1 MQATVCLI
9 GGGTI
14 HTGKERGAPYVFDG
28 LFDLVN
34 KERRDIKVL
43 IIGSNAE
50 KAEESAVGTGKVMKR
65 FGLDELNIY
74 VYAPTTHDEALKSTV
89 ARELYYEYNVQLA
102 TLLKEVDIVYF
113 TGGQQAL
120 GYSILKDS
128 YFVEQLK
135 KQAEERDFIIAGT
148 SAGAT
153 ILGTHI
159 VYDGASYESSADAN
173 IIRDNE
179 PAVLKVGEGLGIL
192 RRIAP
197 DTHFL
202 ERSRIPRLTTDLAY
216 NLLLFQGNSATLGV
230 GVDEDTMAIITADN
244 RMKVFGSH
252 NVTVIGIANSTIG
265 YATTYGV
272 KRIIV
277 QDPLIHNLTHEGEFD
292 MQTRSKVLPEG
303 FVPVYQQG
311 FPLNFLSGND
321 RS

>member
-1 MQATVCLI
+1 MRATVCLI

-14 HTGKERGAPYVFDG
+14 HTGKAKGAPYIFDG
-28 LFDLVN
+28 LFDLIP
-34 KERRDIKVL
+34 KDRGDIKAL

-50 KAEESAVGTGKVMKR
+50 KAEESAVGTGKVMER
-65 FGLDELNIY
+65 FGLDESNIY

-89 ARELYYEYNVQLA
+89 AHELHGRINTSLG
-102 TLLKEVDIVYF
+102 TLLQDIDVVYF

-120 GYSILKDS
+120 GYSILKDT

-135 KQAEERDFIIAGT
+135 KQAEKRDFIIAGT

-173 IIRDNE
+173 IIRNGNPE
-179 PAVLKVGEGLGIL
+179 VLKIGEGLGVL
-192 RRIAP
+192 KRIAP

-202 ERSRIPRLTTDLAY
+202 ERSRIPRLIADLAFNILQY
-216 NLLLFQGNSATLGV
+216 EGNSATLGV
-230 GVDEDTMAIITADN
+230 GVDEDTMAIIKS
-244 RMKVFGSH
+244 RGKIGVFGSH
-252 NVTVIGIANSTIG
+252 NVTIIDIANSTIG
-265 YATTYGV
+265 YAITDGV
-272 KRIIV
+272 KRIV
-277 QDPLIHNLTHEGEFD
+277 VSDPLIHNLTHGEEFD

-311 FPLNFLSGND
+311 VALQLLNG
-321 RS
+321 RGRA